1 MAKELCS
8 SLIPGG
14 TANNIAVEVPVVS
27 SPSTLQTSYG
37 AVVDATTTEVSFP
50 SSVDTGATTLKIITC
65 RHIHTNFDKSVHW
78 PTFGLKTQDL

>member
-14 TANNIAVEVPVVS
+14 AANNFATTTVEVPIVS

-37 AVVDATTTEVSFP
+37 SVVDAATTEVSFP
-50 SSVDTGATTLKIITC
+50 SSVDTGATTLKFITC
-65 RHIHTNFDKSVHW
+65 RNIHNNFDK
-78 PTFGLKTQDL
+78 